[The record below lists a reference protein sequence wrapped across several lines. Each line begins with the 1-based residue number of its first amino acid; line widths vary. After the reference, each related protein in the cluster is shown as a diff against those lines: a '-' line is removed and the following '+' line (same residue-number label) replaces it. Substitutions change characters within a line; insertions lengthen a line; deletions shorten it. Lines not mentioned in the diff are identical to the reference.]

1 MNGAERLV
9 AAGLLAAVLAAPRAA
24 AADTGTAATLRDA
37 GSALV
42 SGDHARAAQLA
53 GPLTAT
59 PGVDRAD
66 RGEAW
71 RIYGLALFHLGR
83 HGEADAAI
91 LEHLR
96 LEPDAHLD
104 PAVFPPE
111 VIVFFEDVR
120 ARHAA
125 ELAGRR
131 AARPDTVRERLKNW
145 FPPWGQFQNG
155 HRTKGWIV
163 GSAEL
168 LLAATAFTTMM
179 VLREWCNEATGV
191 CSSGGESRR
200 DQAIRMRQLNLAS
213 SIAFAAVVAYAIID
227 AEVYYHRGRRAE
239 RSYISLGVDP
249 AGSGGE
255 LVIGWSF

>member
-66 RGEAW
+66 RSEAW

-83 HGEADAAI
+83 HAEADAAV

-131 AARPDTVRERLKNW
+131 AARPDTRREWLKN
-145 FPPWGQFQNG
+145 PLVPWGQFQNG
-155 HRTKGWIV
+155 HRTKGIV
-163 GSAEL
+163 LGSAEL
-168 LLAATAFTTMM
+168 LLAATALSTYVM
-179 VLREWCNEATGV
+179 LRRWCNEATGV
-191 CSSGGESRR
+191 CSSGGDSRR
-200 DQAIRMRQLNLAS
+200 DQAITLRQINLAS
-213 SIAFAAVVAYAIID
+213 SIGLFAVWAYGFVD
-227 AEVYYHRGRRAE
+227 AWYYHRSGRRAE